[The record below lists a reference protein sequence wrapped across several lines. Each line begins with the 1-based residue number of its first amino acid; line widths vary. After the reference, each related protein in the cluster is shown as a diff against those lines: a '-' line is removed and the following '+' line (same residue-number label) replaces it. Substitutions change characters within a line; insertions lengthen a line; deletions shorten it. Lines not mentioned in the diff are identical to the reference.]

1 MIKTENCQVNRLW
14 AEWVF
19 DGTSYPAH
27 VTLFETAVARIGDR
41 APLRVGLIYWFPTAR
56 KRVRFQQ
63 IGFQGQLLAD
73 EATYQRQGD
82 RNVLTLVK
90 EFAQPGMTSEA

>member
-27 VTLFETAVARIGDR
+27 VTLFETAVA
-41 APLRVGLIYWFPTAR
+41 APHHLSDGLQGFEPWVLRNAVSGP
-56 KRVRFQQ
+56 
-63 IGFQGQLLAD
+63 
-73 EATYQRQGD
+73 
-82 RNVLTLVK
+82 
-90 EFAQPGMTSEA
+90 